1 MRDRKGYQK
10 EHHSWYQTRY
20 QSHNKHKND
29 NWFNT
34 RQTTKLTGNF
44 HQSFCGCETSSWKT
58 LWHTS
63 LATIHS
69 GLVCGESNND
79 IATKPERIIK
89 IKITSRS
96 VVFSINCYTLYI
108 CRHTRWYFMSYGP
121 LLVTFW
127 QLKMSML
134 NFSCSTLNIKP
145 KISSSLNA
153 VSSSELDSNLSDRG

>member
-1 MRDRKGYQK
+1 M
-10 EHHSWYQTRY
+10 
-20 QSHNKHKND
+20 
-29 NWFNT
+29 
-34 RQTTKLTGNF
+34 
-44 HQSFCGCETSSWKT
+44 
-58 LWHTS
+58 
-63 LATIHS
+63 
-69 GLVCGESNND
+69 
-79 IATKPERIIK
+79 
-89 IKITSRS
+89 TSRS

-153 VSSSELDSNLSDRG
+153 ASSGELDSNLSDRGQGTVRWPVDSTAILKSPINPWLGAESKRILTSLKPLLRSLFQLFQAPLCHKQSSSAKIRVAHSQTPRSWSNSSKT